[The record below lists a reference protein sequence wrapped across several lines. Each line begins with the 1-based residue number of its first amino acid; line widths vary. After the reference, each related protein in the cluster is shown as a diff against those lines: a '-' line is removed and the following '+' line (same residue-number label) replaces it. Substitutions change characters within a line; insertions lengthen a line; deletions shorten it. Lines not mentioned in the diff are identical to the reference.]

1 MGAAGD
7 GDPAS
12 RTPRARLTGHP
23 SGTYVSSAQ
32 RYLHTARNT
41 SVNSNSVSSC
51 LPLQQIPMKKKNVE
65 SPGVDRLPSVL
76 RGLGMRPEAA
86 FGPGR
91 GLGALKSLVCA
102 KLVSHD
108 CPEMNRAGSPGPTH
122 PVKRAHA
129 QLGGQ
134 QRDGGVVGL
143 QADTLLE
150 HLHGAGRLGES
161 GVFL

>member
-41 SVNSNSVSSC
+41 SVNSNSISSC

-65 SPGVDRLPSVL
+65 APGVDRLPSVL
-76 RGLGMRPEAA
+76 GGLGMRPEAA

-108 CPEMNRAGSPGPTH
+108 CFLSAPRNEQGWQPGAHSPSEESPCTAWRPAAGWWRRRAS
-122 PVKRAHA
+122 
-129 QLGGQ
+129 GGY
-134 QRDGGVVGL
+134 
-143 QADTLLE
+143 TP
-150 HLHGAGRLGES
+150 
-161 GVFL
+161 